1 MSGRVRFRDSVAIGG
16 ATARSYTLTAAD
28 AGARIAL
35 HVQGT
40 KAGYAT
46 IIRTS
51 GPTVPI
57 ARWAEPARPP
67 ARVAT
72 FRRS

>member
-1 MSGRVRFRDSVAIGG
+1 LPQCRWGAGIAFSAADTAPAPRERVIVPLDP
-16 ATARSYTLTAAD
+16 ARSCTLTAAD

-40 KAGYAT
+40 KTVYTT

-57 ARWAEPARPP
+57 AL
-67 ARVAT
+67 
-72 FRRS
+72 